1 MPGRPIRVRLFSSAE
16 GGSDRPTLEDD
27 AFSLPS
33 FNLNVTF
40 TPHNSEAISFT
51 NYHLLSYRTM
61 RSTTAKFVVAA
72 ALAGRVQ
79 AAVVEHWWN
88 ITWTD
93 ANPDGVSSTSDFSR
107 DLLSDTE
114 QLQERRVIGVNGS
127 WP

>member
-1 MPGRPIRVRLFSSAE
+1 MRVRLFSSAE

-27 AFSLPS
+27 AFSLS
-33 FNLNVTF
+33 SLNLNVTF

-51 NYHLLSYRTM
+51 YYHLLFSYRTM
-61 RSTTAKFVVAA
+61 RSTSAKFVVAA

-93 ANPDGVSSTSDFSR
+93 ANPDGVSFTSDFPR

-114 QLQERRVIGVNGS
+114 QLQDRRLIGVNGS

>member
-1 MPGRPIRVRLFSSAE
+1 MPGRPILLRLVSSAE
-16 GGSDRPTLEDD
+16 GGSDRPTLKDD

-33 FNLNVTF
+33 LNGTF
-40 TPHNSEAISFT
+40 TPHNCEAISFSY
-51 NYHLLSYRTM
+51 YHLLSYRTM
-61 RSTTAKFVVAA
+61 RSTSAKLVIAA

-93 ANPDGVSSTSDFSR
+93 ASPDGVSFTSETPR
-107 DLLSDTE
+107 NLLSDTE
-114 QLQERRVIGVNGS
+114 QLHERRVIGVNGT